1 MDCLLELERI
11 GFQLDSNSEVMKV
24 KYSDK
29 NRNLKKWLK
38 KYRILGLEGAVF
50 RA

>member
-1 MDCLLELERI
+1 MEPERI
-11 GFQLDSNSEVMKV
+11 GFQFDSNSEVMKV

-29 NRNLKKWLK
+29 NGNLKKWLNQI
-38 KYRILGLEGAVF
+38 RILGLEGAVF